1 MIEKIVSGGQTGV
14 DRAALDVAIHL
25 GVPHG
30 GWSPR
35 GRRAEDGPLEPI
47 YQLQETK
54 SANYTERTEK
64 NVIDSDGTLIL
75 YLRPLSGGTLL
86 TLQLAQ
92 RWAKPCLAID
102 LAKLQ
107 PEPPSTN
114 PEQSPT
120 SASRWIREYGIE
132 TLNVAGPRESTTPG
146 IGRLAR
152 EFLFSLFD
160 EFKGPDCE
168 VDLEDVL

>member
-25 GVPHG
+25 GIPHG
-30 GWSPR
+30 GWCPR
-35 GRRAEDGPLEPI
+35 GRRAEDGPLAPI
-47 YQLQETK
+47 YQLQETDTP
-54 SANYTERTEK
+54 NYAERTEK

-75 YLRPLSGGTLL
+75 HIGPLSGGTLL
-86 TLQLAQ
+86 TLQLA
-92 RWAKPCLAID
+92 RRRAKPCLTVD
-102 LAKLQ
+102 LAQ
-107 PEPPSTN
+107 WRAEPGSS
-114 PEQSPT
+114 EESG
-120 SASRWIREYGIE
+120 SMSVDGWVREHGIE

-160 EFKGPDCE
+160 DFHP
-168 VDLEDVL
+168 LNAR